1 MGMKIMAVARTK
13 SRHQTAAEISQE
25 FRLRRILSVVF
36 VITAIGGIWGL
47 GAKLTKSQTLQLE
60 AESDRD
66 DQLRRA
72 ELIIVSAPVAL
83 ITCDPDGKIIVAN
96 PMCEDLFG
104 YKPEELIGRNVDM
117 LIAPEYRTKH
127 DVAMRKAVA
136 RVEFGPD
143 NHMMRRTGL
152 VADGLHK
159 NGKHVKVAIALRMIK
174 YGGKAEFIAS
184 FRYAPGEESAVFDDV
199 RSKRESKPL
208 PDLDRQRKV
217 QQIRRADK

>member
-1 MGMKIMAVARTK
+1 MGMKIMAITRTK
-13 SRHQTAAEISQE
+13 LHHQTVAEISQE

-60 AESDRD
+60 AERDRD

-83 ITCDPDGKIIVAN
+83 ITCGPDGIIIVAN

-104 YKPEELIGRNVDM
+104 YKPEELVGRNVNT
-117 LIAPEYRTKH
+117 LIPFENRAKH
-127 DVAMRKAVA
+127 DVTMRKAVSL
-136 RVEFGPD
+136 VESGPD
-143 NHMMRRTGL
+143 NHMIRRTGL
-152 VADGLHK
+152 IADGLHK
-159 NGKHVKVAIALRMIK
+159 NGERVKVSIALRMIK
-174 YGGKAEFIAS
+174 YSGKAEFIAS
-184 FRYAPGEESAVFDDV
+184 FRHASGENPIIFDDV
-199 RSKRESKPL
+199 RSKLESKPL
-208 PDLDRQRKV
+208 PDLDRQREA